1 MAYVPFE
8 LFWLGLVLIFGSHT
22 ESILPTLLLLHNS
35 PLDTIHHKTIM
46 HIDIFCAK
54 TNMSFI
60 AHEYFPHVVHIHCD
74 RLGDVDAHKSQ

>member
-1 MAYVPFE
+1 
-8 LFWLGLVLIFGSHT
+8 
-22 ESILPTLLLLHNS
+22 
-35 PLDTIHHKTIM
+35 M